1 MGAAV
6 ATTNYETGTTPSL
19 LERLLDGDP
28 ASPYDPPGVRVHGV
42 AEMQAA
48 VQRDV
53 EHLLNTRNPHGDLSS
68 DFDEAGQSVLT
79 YGLADCSTLNMS
91 SAADQAR
98 LRQLV
103 EHAIRSFEPRLAG
116 VSATLLP
123 VSATDRSLRMRIEAR
138 LLVEPS
144 PEPVSFDVTMPLTT
158 SRSKVS
164 EGG

>member
-1 MGAAV
+1 MAKSD
-6 ATTNYETGTTPSL
+6 YEIGTTPSL
-19 LERLLDGDP
+19 LERLLDTDP
-28 ASPYDPPGVRVHGV
+28 ASPYDPPGTRAHGV
-42 AEMQAA
+42 AEMRAA

-79 YGLADCSTLNMS
+79 YGLADCSALNVS

-103 EHAIRSFEPRLAG
+103 EHAIRTFEPRLAG
-116 VSATLLP
+116 VSAMMLP
-123 VSATDRSLRMRIEAR
+123 VSNTDRSLRMRIEAR

-144 PEPVSFDVTMPLTT
+144 PEPVSFDVTMPLST
-158 SRSKVS
+158 SKSKVS
-164 EGG
+164 EGA